1 MRSSVQKWVLA
12 GALVVAL
19 VAIVAVT
26 MLRSPPA
33 YAGGDMPKNV
43 KSQILKGKSKDDV
56 KKYMKEKITKALGVQ
71 CDFCH
76 NLDDMAADTKYKKR
90 AFEMLE
96 MVAGIN
102 KKYMAG
108 KDKVGCMTC
117 HRGKKEPD
125 AK

>member
-12 GALVVAL
+12 SALVVAL
-19 VAIVAVT
+19 AAVIGAT
-26 MLRSPPA
+26 MLRTGSA

-43 KSQILKGKSKDDV
+43 KSAILKGKTKDDV
-56 KKYMKEKITKALGVQ
+56 KKYMKERITKALGVQ

-76 NLDDMAADTKYKKR
+76 NLDDMAADTDHKKR
-90 AFEMLE
+90 AFQMLE

-108 KDKVGCMTC
+108 KELVGCMTC
-117 HRGKKEPD
+117 HRGKQKPD